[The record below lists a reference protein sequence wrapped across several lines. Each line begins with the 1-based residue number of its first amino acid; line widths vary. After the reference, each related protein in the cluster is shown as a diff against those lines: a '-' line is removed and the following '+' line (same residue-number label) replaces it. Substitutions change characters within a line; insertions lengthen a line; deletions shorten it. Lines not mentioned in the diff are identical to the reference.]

1 MTTSRRSLLLG
12 GLSLPALLPMPVRA
26 AAQGF
31 PSRPVTWVCPFGPGG
46 ITDASSRIAAQK
58 MGALLGQPVVVE
70 NRAGGGGIIG
80 AEHVARAAPDGHT
93 VLYGTQN
100 THAVAPAMQ
109 SGSLRYDP
117 RRDFAPVH
125 GLGASPN
132 ILVTSA
138 SRPWRTALE
147 LVEHARRRPD
157 SLSYGST
164 GVGTSPHLLA
174 VLLQGT
180 TGASMTHVPYANPST
195 ALNDLIAGRVDV
207 MFDFPLTSMPHVREG
222 RLRALGLTTDAPV
235 PVAPGVPSLA
245 AAGVPG
251 VEMMPWAALF
261 APARTP
267 PAAIARLE
275 EAAKAALKDPS
286 VREFFEGTGTVLWDG
301 MGAEALGRFLA
312 DEIPR
317 ARDLVVRSG
326 AARSG

>member
-1 MTTSRRSLLLG
+1 MMRPLPRRAALAAPLLL
-12 GLSLPALLPMPVRA
+12 ARRA
-26 AAQGF
+26 SAQGF
-31 PSRPVTWVCPFGPGG
+31 PPRPVTWVCPFGPGG

-70 NRAGGGGIIG
+70 NRPGGGGIVG

-109 SGSLRYDP
+109 PGLRYDP
-117 RRDFAPVH
+117 QRDFAPVH

-147 LVEHARRRPD
+147 LAEHARRRPD
-157 SLSYGST
+157 ALSFGST

-174 VLLQGT
+174 VLLQGA

-222 RLRALGLTTDAPV
+222 RLRALGLTTGTPV
-235 PVAPGVPSLA
+235 PIAPGVPSLA

-267 PAAIARLE
+267 PANVARLE
-275 EAAKAALKDPS
+275 EAAKAALRDPG
-286 VREFFEGTGTVLWDG
+286 VREFFQGTGTVLWDD

-312 DEIPR
+312 DELPR